1 MWKESWTAWQNSRA
15 LRDRYI
21 KTIYNK
27 ANEMDLLI
35 NELTLYSKIDT
46 NRIPYN
52 FATISAKEYFED
64 CAEDLHMELEAK
76 VFRSLTA
83 MRCRTTAK

>member
-1 MWKESWTAWQNSRA
+1 M
-15 LRDRYI
+15 DRYI

-35 NELTLYSKIDT
+35 NELTLYSKIDS

-52 FATISAKEYFED
+52 FSTVLVNDYFDD
-64 CAEDLHMELEAK
+64 CAEDLAMELEARGIEFGYLIMWK
-76 VFRSLTA
+76 V
-83 MRCRTTAK
+83 M